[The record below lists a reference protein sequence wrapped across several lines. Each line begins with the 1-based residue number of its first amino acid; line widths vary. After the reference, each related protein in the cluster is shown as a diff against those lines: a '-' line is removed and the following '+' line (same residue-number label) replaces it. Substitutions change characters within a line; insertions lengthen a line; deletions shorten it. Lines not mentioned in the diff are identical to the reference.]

1 MFTFSVIAGA
11 LILAGLLVLLG
22 RAFGRVYLKLRGARV
37 ITCPENHRPAGVKV
51 DAAHALFSALE
62 GHEDVRLRSCSRW
75 PEKQDCGQEC
85 LRQIEAAPEDCLVR
99 NILTKW
105 YAGKAC
111 ALCGKPV
118 GEIHWNDHKPAL
130 LNAEHKTVEWQYVPA
145 EAVPDVLASHQP
157 VCWNC
162 HIVNSLAAQH
172 PELVLDRARHI

>member
-51 DAAHALFSALE
+51 NAAHALITALE
-62 GHEDVRLRSCSRW
+62 GHEDVRLKSCSRW

-105 YAGKAC
+105 YAGKTC

-130 LNAEHKTVEWQYVPA
+130 LNAEHKTVEWQDVPA
-145 EAVPDVLASHQP
+145 ETVPDVLASHQP

-162 HIVNSLAAQH
+162 HIVNSLAVQH